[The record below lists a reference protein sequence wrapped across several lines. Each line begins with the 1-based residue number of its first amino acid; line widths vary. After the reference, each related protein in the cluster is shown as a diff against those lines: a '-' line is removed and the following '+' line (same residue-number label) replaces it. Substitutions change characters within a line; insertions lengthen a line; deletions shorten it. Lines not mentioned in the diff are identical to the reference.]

1 MIPLIASILVCV
13 TGAAVFALLYFR
25 IKAPA
30 HRARLRS
37 FAPFLAYAVGA
48 ALFIGGWLATSR
60 RIAEL
65 FGGSDPAR
73 TGTIQGYLDGTLY
86 TLIATAVLILVLRLE
101 RKLASVIDRYVT
113 HWSQLRN
120 NVRFRGLP
128 LMSRTK
134 VRDSVLLATRFFK
147 FVVAFLLLYI
157 YVPLVMSFFPLTAP
171 YGDRL
176 LDYVLQP
183 AVDIVKAVVGYIP
196 NLVYLVV
203 IVVVAR
209 YSIKVLHFFLSAV
222 GKGDLVVGGF
232 DPEWAEPTYKLLRVL
247 AVVFTLMVGFPYLPG
262 AESEFFQGF
271 SLFVGALFTL
281 GSTAAIGNM
290 VAGVILTYTG
300 TFRVGDRVRIG
311 DAVGDVQ
318 IKSLFVTRLR
328 NSYNEEITV
337 PNGAVLAAEVINY
350 SNAATRGELALK
362 AQVNLGYDYHW
373 TRIDELLKTA
383 ANQTPGILPDPP
395 PRVWPKDFAEFG
407 VLYELHA
414 YTDRANKMGST
425 YAALRRSILD
435 VLHDAGIEIL
445 TPVVESPPAKVR
457 PPAPTQDDTPADVA
471 EAGIRIDA
479 IDHQSGAHTD

>member
-1 MIPLIASILVCV
+1 MIPLIVSILVCV
-13 TGAAVFALLYFR
+13 IGAVVFALLYFR

-30 HRARLRS
+30 PREGLRG
-37 FAPFLAYAVGA
+37 FAPLLAYAVGA
-48 ALFIGGWLATSR
+48 GLFIGGWLASSR

-65 FGGSDPAR
+65 LDGSDPGKA
-73 TGTIQGYLDGTLY
+73 GTIQGYLDGSLY
-86 TLIATAVLILVLRLE
+86 TLIATAVLILLLRLE
-101 RKLASVIDRYVT
+101 RKLASVIDRHVT
-113 HWSQLRN
+113 QWSQVRN
-120 NVRFRGLP
+120 NVRFRGLL
-128 LMSRTK
+128 LMSRAK

-147 FVVAFLLLYI
+147 FVVAILLLYI

-176 LDYVLQP
+176 LEFVTQP
-183 AVDIVKAVVGYIP
+183 AIDIVMAVVGYIP
-196 NLVYLVV
+196 KLVYLVV

-209 YSIKVLHFFLSAV
+209 YSLKVLHFFLTAV
-222 GKGDLVVGGF
+222 GRGDLEFGGF
-232 DPEWAEPTYKLLRVL
+232 DPEWADPTYKLLRAL

-290 VAGVILTYTG
+290 VAGVILTYTR

-311 DAVGDVQ
+311 DALGDVQ
-318 IKSLFVTRLR
+318 VKSLFVTRLR
-328 NSYNEEITV
+328 NSFNEEITV
-337 PNGAVLAAEVINY
+337 PNGAVLGGEVINY
-350 SNAATRGELALK
+350 TTAAMRGELALK
-362 AQVNLGYDYHW
+362 ARVTLGYDYHW
-373 TRIDELLKTA
+373 TKIDELLKQA
-383 ANQTPGILPDPP
+383 ANQTPGILSDPP
-395 PRVWPKDFAEFG
+395 PRVWPRDFSEFG

-435 VLHDAGIEIL
+435 ALQNAGVQIL
-445 TPVVESPPAKVR
+445 TPIVESPPDKIR
-457 PPAPTQDDTPADVA
+457 PPLPLREASPADEA

-479 IDHQSGAHTD
+479 ADQSSRSHTD